1 MKRPQR
7 TPRAQNIL
15 GAALIGAVML
25 ALGAFAYA
33 GLALRPAPTDPET
46 LCRTDQPLAAHTII
60 FIDASDRLEARHR
73 RKLEAVAS
81 QERARLGQYDRLTIM
96 RLDSRKP
103 REPRILFSKCLPLP
117 PDQANPFV
125 QNPRD
130 VRARW
135 DEDFAGALASALR
148 SAQSS
153 GPNRA
158 SPLLAGVRAIAA
170 DPDFGAE
177 IRTRRLVLMS
187 DMLEHDPGGFSLY
200 ADDADFMRWRAISD
214 AGPANLSQVG
224 VRIVPID
231 RPDHI
236 ARQNQALDHFW
247 PDYFDA
253 TLAASVDIDPAP

>member
-1 MKRPQR
+1 MRRPAR
-7 TPRAQNIL
+7 TPRAQNFI

-33 GLALRPAPTDPET
+33 GLALRPPPTDPAT
-46 LCRTDQPLAAHTII
+46 LCRTDRALAAHTII
-60 FIDASDRLEARHR
+60 FIDTSDRLEARHR
-73 RKLEAVAS
+73 RKLEAVAA
-81 QERARLGQYDRLTIM
+81 QERARLGQYDRLTIL

-103 REPRILFSKCLPLP
+103 QEPRVLFSKCLPLP

-125 QNPRD
+125 QNPRE

-135 DEDFAGALASALR
+135 EEDFAGALESALR

-158 SPLLAGVRAIAA
+158 SPLLAGLRAVAA

-177 IRTRRLVLMS
+177 IPQRRLVVMS
-187 DMLEHDPGGFSLY
+187 DMLEHDPDGFSLY
-200 ADDADFMRWRAISD
+200 AEGADFRRWRAMS
-214 AGPANLSQVG
+214 PARPADLSRVA

-231 RPDHI
+231 RPDHVD
-236 ARQNQALDHFW
+236 RQNQALEHFW

-253 TLAASVDIDPAP
+253 ALAASVSIDPAP